1 MRETL
6 VDLIRHGEP
15 VGGRRYRGSG
25 RGMGSGSGTDDPL
38 SALGW
43 TQMRAALGDASPWHQ
58 VISSPL
64 ARCREMAA
72 EVAGRHGL
80 PLAVE
85 PDLREIG
92 LGAWEGRTR
101 EAVAAQE
108 PEIYW
113 AVHAEPLG
121 HRPAGGESLT
131 AFVARVSAAYERQ
144 VAAHPGRHLLIV
156 GHAGVMRALV
166 GHLLRA
172 DPARWWRLRIDYAH
186 IVRVRHGRFGPALE
200 CVNASRLPE

>member
-15 VGGRRYRGSG
+15 VGGRRYRGHG
-25 RGMGSGSGTDDPL
+25 VDDPL
-38 SALGW
+38 SPLGW
-43 TQMRAALGDASPWHQ
+43 TQMRRAIGDASPWHQ
-58 VISSPL
+58 VVSSPM
-64 ARCREMAA
+64 ARCRAFAA

-92 LGAWEGRTR
+92 MGAWEGRTH
-101 EAVAAQE
+101 EAVAEQE
-108 PEIYW
+108 PQVYRD
-113 AVHAEPLG
+113 VHARPMD
-121 HRPAGGESLT
+121 HRPAGGEPLGPFS
-131 AFVARVSAAYERQ
+131 ARVWAAYNRQ

-156 GHAGVMRALV
+156 CHGGVMRALV
-166 GHLLRA
+166 GHLLLA
-172 DPARWWRLRIDYAH
+172 DPACWWRLRIDYAH

-200 CVNASRLPE
+200 CVNAGRLPE

>member
-1 MRETL
+1 
-6 VDLIRHGEP
+6 
-15 VGGRRYRGSG
+15 
-25 RGMGSGSGTDDPL
+25 MGSGSGTDDPL

-43 TQMRAALGDASPWHQ
+43 AQMRAALGDASPWHQ

-108 PEIYW
+108 PEAYW
-113 AVHAEPLG
+113 AVHADPLG
-121 HRPAGGESLT
+121 HRPAGGEALT
-131 AFVARVSAAYERQ
+131 AFLARVSAAYERQ
-144 VAAHPGRHLLIV
+144 VAAHPGRHLLIL